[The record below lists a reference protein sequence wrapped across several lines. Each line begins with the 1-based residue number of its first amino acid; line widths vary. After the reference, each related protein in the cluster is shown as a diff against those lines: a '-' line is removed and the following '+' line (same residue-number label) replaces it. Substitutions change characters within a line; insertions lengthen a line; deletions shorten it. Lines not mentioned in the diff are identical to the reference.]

1 MEGHVVQGHV
11 NCGRRPE
18 RFPLRLIV
26 PYLLARWYPRFSYC
40 MVEE

>member
-11 NCGRRPE
+11 NAAGSPE
-18 RFPLRLIV
+18 RSTLRLIV